1 MVPAAQPDAGRATAL
16 SESFTGACPLEFPC
30 AMPRQLFR
38 QEAIDAQ
45 REKFLGEATIAR
57 PVPFWVFTL
66 LAAGIAILLISVA
79 VWGQYTRRE
88 RVEGYVALDTGAA
101 RVMSP
106 DAGRITELLIKEGD
120 EVKAGDEIAKVSLER
135 TTVTGSSS
143 SKEVSEE
150 MERRRIIL
158 EKEQS
163 QWRDLGAQQVEQL
176 RRRMRDLENE
186 LAQIDREMKLQ
197 ETRVKS
203 TREQAERFKA
213 LAGEKFVS
221 DVASKQKQDEVTDQE
236 IKLQAMRRQ
245 RAQVERDLG
254 AAKMEEPAIQMRS
267 RAQQEQVARQI
278 SELRQGLSEVEAR
291 RENII
296 RAPMTGVVT
305 NISVN
310 RGQSV
315 AADTPLAT
323 VLPKGS
329 GMHVELLVPTR
340 AIGFLSKGKEVV
352 LRYEAFPYERF
363 GQYRGVITA
372 IGRNVWTAGERIGP
386 LSAKEPVYRVDVK
399 LERQAVAALGEEYPL
414 RPGMLV
420 NADLLLEKRTLLEWI
435 FEPVLQL
442 KGRL

>member
-1 MVPAAQPDAGRATAL
+1 MA
-16 SESFTGACPLEFPC
+16 
-30 AMPRQLFR
+30 RQLFR

-57 PVPFWVFTL
+57 PVPFWVFTT
-66 LAAGIAILLISVA
+66 LAAGIALLLISVA

-101 RVMSP
+101 RVMTP
-106 DAGRITELLIKEGD
+106 DAGRITELLVKEGD
-120 EVKAGDEIAKVSLER
+120 EVAAGDAIAKVSLDR
-135 TTVTGSSS
+135 TTGRGHSSS
-143 SKEVSEE
+143 EEVVQE
-150 MERRRIIL
+150 MGNRRAIL

-163 QWRDLGAQQVEQL
+163 QWRELGEQQVEQL
-176 RRRMRDLENE
+176 RRRVRDLQSEAE
-186 LAQIDREMKLQ
+186 QIDREMRLQ

-203 TREQAERFKA
+203 AREQAERFRA

-221 DVASKQKQDEVTDQE
+221 DVASKQKLDEVTDQE

-245 RAQVERDLG
+245 KTQVERDL
-254 AAKMEEPAIQMRS
+254 AAARMEEPSIRLRS
-267 RAQQEQVARQI
+267 RAQVEQVERQI
-278 SELRQGLSEVEAR
+278 SELKQGLTQVEAR
-291 RENII
+291 RETVI
-296 RAPMTGVVT
+296 RAPMTGIVT
-305 NISVN
+305 NVAVN

-315 AADTPLAT
+315 AADAPLAT

-340 AIGFLSKGKEVV
+340 AIGFLRQGQEVV
-352 LRYEAFPYERF
+352 LRYEAFPHERF
-363 GQYRGVITA
+363 GQYRGAVTE

-386 LSAKEPVYRVDVK
+386 LAAREPVYRVDVK
-399 LERQAVAALGEEYPL
+399 LDSQTVRALEQEFAL

>member
-1 MVPAAQPDAGRATAL
+1 MA
-16 SESFTGACPLEFPC
+16 
-30 AMPRQLFR
+30 RQLFR

-57 PVPFWVFTL
+57 PVPFWVFTT
-66 LAAGIAILLISVA
+66 LAAGVALTLIAVA

-88 RVEGYVALDTGAA
+88 RVEGYLALDTGAA
-101 RVMSP
+101 RVSSP
-106 DAGRITELLIKEGD
+106 DAGRVTELLVKEGD
-120 EVKAGDEIAKVSLER
+120 EVAAGAPMARISLDSR
-135 TTVTGSSS
+135 TGSGAST
-143 SKEVSEE
+143 SEAVTAE
-150 MERRRIIL
+150 MIARRAIL

-163 QWRDLGAQQVEQL
+163 QWRELGEQQVEQS
-176 RRRMRDLENE
+176 RRRVKDLQNE
-186 LAQIDREMKLQ
+186 LVQIEREMRLQ

-203 TREQAERFKA
+203 TREQADRFKA

-236 IKLQAMRRQ
+236 IKLQALRRQ

-254 AAKMEEPAIQMRS
+254 GARMEEPAIQLRS
-267 RAQQEQVARQI
+267 RAQIEQVSRQI
-278 SELRQGLSEVEAR
+278 SELQEGMAQAEAR
-291 RENII
+291 REAII
-296 RAPMTGVVT
+296 RAPMAGVVT
-305 NISVN
+305 NVAVN

-315 AADTPLAT
+315 PSDAPLAT

-340 AIGFLSKGKEVV
+340 AIGFITKGQQVV
-352 LRYEAFPYERF
+352 LRYEAFPHERF
-363 GQYRGVITA
+363 GQYRGVVTD
-372 IGRNVWTAGERIGP
+372 IGRNVWTQGERIGP
-386 LSAKEPVYRVDVK
+386 LSAREPVYRVDVS
-399 LERQAVAALGEEYPL
+399 LERQNVTALGQEFPL

-420 NADLLLEKRTLLEWI
+420 NADLLLERRTLLEWV